1 MRVSVVG
8 LGKLGASMAGAIA
21 SRGHT
26 VVGVDRDERAVRLL
40 NDGRSPV
47 SEPGLAE
54 RIADSGARIRGTT
67 SVAEAVAATDL
78 TFVVVPTPSDAE
90 GAFRLDAVADAFER
104 IGAALRDHSSWHTVV
119 LTSTVLPGS
128 TRYGL
133 LPILERA
140 AGRSCGDGFGL
151 CYSPAF
157 IALGSVVHDFLNPDF
172 VLIGEHDAASGD
184 ALLAAYAGVLE
195 NSPAVRRMSIENAEL
210 TKLAVNTYV
219 TTKVTFANMLAD
231 LCERLPGGDVDVV
244 SDALG
249 LDRRIGRRYLTGAL
263 GYGGP
268 CFPRDNQALNFL
280 ARSLGGRARLAE
292 ATDASNRAITSAVVE
307 RVRSVAEAGARVA
320 VLGLAYKPATPVV
333 EEAAGMLLAR
343 ALSEAG
349 YRVLAHDPLAR
360 DTARAALPPE
370 VTIVDTVDDAL
381 SEADVVLITTPD
393 PQYAALSPTRFNGK
407 PRPVVVFD
415 FWRILRGSL
424 AEQPNIRYHATGVS
438 PDDGANERRL
448 AALWGANGG

>member
-1 MRVSVVG
+1 
-8 LGKLGASMAGAIA
+8 
-21 SRGHT
+21 
-26 VVGVDRDERAVRLL
+26 
-40 NDGRSPV
+40 
-47 SEPGLAE
+47 
-54 RIADSGARIRGTT
+54 
-67 SVAEAVAATDL
+67 
-78 TFVVVPTPSDAE
+78 
-90 GAFRLDAVADAFER
+90 
-104 IGAALRDHSSWHTVV
+104 
-119 LTSTVLPGS
+119 VLPGS

-133 LPILERA
+133 QPLLERA
-140 AGRSCGDGFGL
+140 AGRRCGDGFGL

-157 IALGSVVHDFLNPDF
+157 IALGSVVRDFLNPDF

-184 ALLAAYAGVLE
+184 ALAAAYAAVLE
-195 NSPAVRRMSIENAEL
+195 NAPAVRRMSIENAEL

-231 LCERLPGGDVDVV
+231 LCERIPGGDVDVV

-280 ARSLGGRARLAE
+280 ARALGGRARLAE

-307 RVRSVAEAGARVA
+307 RVASVAQPGARVA

-333 EEAAGMLLAR
+333 DEAAGTLLAR

-349 YRVLAHDPLAR
+349 YRVAAHDPLAN

-370 VTIVDTVDDAL
+370 VRVVDAVDEAL
-381 SEADVVLITTPD
+381 RDADVVLITTPD
-393 PQYAALSPTRFNGK
+393 PLYAELSPGRFNGK

-415 FWRILRGSL
+415 FWRILRAALGDH
-424 AEQPNIRYHATGVS
+424 PNIRYRATGVS

-448 AALWGANGG
+448 AALWGAHDG